1 MSAIRNFQ
9 QWLGCFILVGV
20 LLFGVNTVQ
29 AGPGVKK
36 QGESLIASE
45 AFSEKIS
52 GYYLNGLSFQ
62 QDALVTFNNW
72 QYAAYYTP
80 STGSARNVT
89 LARRQLPNG
98 TWQAFQF
105 EDYTQTTDDAHNT
118 ISMGICAEDG
128 TIHLAF
134 DHHDVPLNYRKS
146 VAGLAI
152 DPDSFSWDVSNFGDI
167 QHHLG
172 GSTITPVTYPRF
184 IRVPDGR
191 LQFSYRI
198 GASGDGDEYLAEYDG
213 STGLWTMLGKYIE
226 GGTGNGY
233 LHGLNYGPNDI
244 LHATWCW
251 RETPDASTN
260 HDLAYMYSEDYGR
273 TWRNNLGWQIGTTGS
288 NTTASQDSSGIN
300 VWIIPQNSQLINQE
314 SQTVDDQG
322 RVHAL
327 LREDMSGSLRHVHYY
342 RDTFGIWHRNVL
354 PITPVVWSWRAKI
367 TADADGNV
375 YGILPALMIASA
387 SVSNDYSDWAIV
399 ENADSGRFYSEPQ
412 YDRYR
417 LEEDGILSLLYQ
429 EDNSSN
435 LYALQYEL
443 NAQVDATTVM
453 VNDNTIGTDNNQF
466 EYVGSWSYGR
476 QSGAYDSDNHWEGDT
491 NGYYQVR
498 FYGIQV
504 KVYAAIAPNHG
515 IAAVSIDG
523 GTETN
528 IDFYA
533 SNRQEQA
540 LVYASP
546 TIASGQHTLKIRV
559 TGTRNSNSSG
569 NVIPA
574 DRVDIISNVE

>member
-1 MSAIRNFQ
+1 
-9 QWLGCFILVGV
+9 
-20 LLFGVNTVQ
+20 
-29 AGPGVKK
+29 
-36 QGESLIASE
+36 
-45 AFSEKIS
+45 
-52 GYYLNGLSFQ
+52 
-62 QDALVTFNNW
+62 
-72 QYAAYYTP
+72 
-80 STGSARNVT
+80 
-89 LARRQLPNG
+89 
-98 TWQAFQF
+98 
-105 EDYTQTTDDAHNT
+105 
-118 ISMGICAEDG
+118 
-128 TIHLAF
+128 
-134 DHHDVPLNYRKS
+134 
-146 VAGLAI
+146 
-152 DPDSFSWDVSNFGDI
+152 
-167 QHHLG
+167 
-172 GSTITPVTYPRF
+172 
-184 IRVPDGR
+184 
-191 LQFSYRI
+191 
-198 GASGDGDEYLAEYDG
+198 
-213 STGLWTMLGKYIE
+213 
-226 GGTGNGY
+226 
-233 LHGLNYGPNDI
+233 
-244 LHATWCW
+244 
-251 RETPDASTN
+251 
-260 HDLAYMYSEDYGR
+260 MYSEDYGR